1 MTKKDNRNL
10 IGYGSNL
17 PKVDW
22 PNKARIAVQIVLNYE
37 EGQKIVFLMETK
49 IQKFFC
55 QKL

>member
-1 MTKKDNRNL
+1 MTKKDTRDL

-17 PKVDW
+17 PKVEW